1 MRLKRETAFF
11 ATCAPGLAGAGL
23 SLLLAFFAGCSGST
37 PECRVGADCVSG
49 VCLSNGRCQPP
60 DDGAMPDGDAGAN
73 DAGDAGSD
81 GGETAYDASDGAPDA
96 GGDEAADG
104 GPDAGDGGDGM
115 ITCTPN
121 NDGEILRAEV
131 PIRAGMH
138 ATFLIA
144 ADATVNTAGE
154 SRPDDTRR
162 WDLTPSLAGDH
173 SVLVELR
180 PLTGL
185 WFASE
190 FPNATYAAQLR
201 DDSNLL
207 GVFEATDDALLLL
220 GVASPQDDYSR
231 TLLKYADPIRVL
243 SFPLRLGAAWTSES
257 VVSGQASGVYSYYY
271 EKYENQVDASGELA
285 TPYETFPVLRIRVN
299 LTRTVGAV
307 VTTSRSFVFVT
318 ECFGSVAAIHSRD
331 YESEVE
337 FTRASEVR
345 RLSP

>member
-1 MRLKRETAFF
+1 MRLKRK
-11 ATCAPGLAGAGL
+11 ATFVVARASALAAAGL
-23 SLLLAFFAGCSGST
+23 LWLLPVFWGCAGST

-49 VCLSNGRCQPP
+49 VCLSNGKCQPP
-60 DDGAMPDGDAGAN
+60 PDGAPPDGDAGPQ
-73 DAGDAGSD
+73 DGDAADGGEDAADGTSD
-81 GGETAYDASDGAPDA
+81 GGPDA
-96 GGDEAADG
+96 GPEDGADG

-115 ITCTPN
+115 ITCTPEHN
-121 NDGEILRAEV
+121 GEILRSEV

-144 ADATVNTAGE
+144 ADVPVNTAGE
-154 SRPDDTRR
+154 SRPDDTRF
-162 WDLTPSLAGDH
+162 WDLTAQLSGDH

-185 WFASE
+185 WFAPE
-190 FPNATYAAQLR
+190 FPGATYAAQLR

-207 GVFEATDDALLLL
+207 GVFEASDDALLLR
-220 GVASPQDDYSR
+220 GVASPQDDYTR
-231 TLLKYADPIRVL
+231 TLLKYSEPIRVL
-243 SFPLRLGAAWTSES
+243 SFPLRVGAAWTSES
-257 VVSGQASGVYSYYY
+257 VISGQASGVYSYYY
-271 EKYENQVDASGELA
+271 EKYENQVDARGELA
-285 TPYETFPVLRIRVN
+285 TPYDTFPVLRIRVS
-299 LTRTVGAV
+299 LTRTVGTV

-318 ECFGSVAAIHSRD
+318 ECFGSIAAIHSRD